1 MASVIVHVLNNFLL
15 ALPTFLALSFRKYSN
30 GQGTMS
36 NGKVV
41 SISFSGM
48 VQQHKVGKV
57 LQKFILFYETMRHA
71 VLGIVLT
78 QVKKARVG

>member
-15 ALPTFLALSFRKYSN
+15 ALPTFLALSFRKY
-30 GQGTMS
+30 S